1 MQPIYNNQIN
11 TERVLTLGKLTAK
24 NSSRTSGIM
33 V

>member
-1 MQPIYNNQIN
+1 MQPINNNQIN
-11 TERVLTLGKLTAK
+11 TERVLTLGKLTVK